1 VSRNEGKKI
10 VDLQLKGKIA
20 VVTGG
25 SKGIGLAIVR
35 ALVAEGAE
43 VTVAARTEFPE
54 LAEFGGAVTWAGVD
68 LATRHGAQQLAGR
81 VGEAGILVNNLG
93 GAIEPSLR
101 AGDFLGID
109 DDAWQQTFELNL
121 FSAVRVTRALLP
133 RLLRQR
139 GVVINISSVSG
150 RELCGPA
157 DYGAAKAA
165 LTYLGKVLAEQ
176 YGARGLRALTVTPG
190 IVGTQRVTD
199 PGGLFGPAARAA
211 GEEFAEFLAKL
222 PERMGITVGRLA
234 EPEEI
239 AALVTFLASPLAG
252 SLTGAEYLADGGII
266 KAV

>member
-1 VSRNEGKKI
+1 M
-10 VDLQLKGKIA
+10 DLSLKGKIA

-35 ALVAEGAE
+35 ALVAEGVE

-54 LAEFGGAVTWAGVD
+54 LAELGDAVTWAGVD
-68 LATRHGAQQLAGR
+68 LTTRRGAEQLAGR
-81 VGEAGILVNNLG
+81 VGEVDILVNNLG

-101 AGDFLGID
+101 AAGFPGID

-121 FSAVRVTRALLP
+121 FSAVRVTRGLLS
-133 RLLRQR
+133 RLLRRR

-165 LTYLGKVLAEQ
+165 LTYLGKALAEQ
-176 YGARGLRALTVTPG
+176 YGGQGLRALTVTPG
-190 IVGTQRVTD
+190 IVATPRVTD
-199 PGGLFGPAARAA
+199 PGGLFGPGARAA
-211 GEEFAEFLAKL
+211 GEDFAEFMAKL

-252 SLTGAEYLADGGII
+252 TLTGAEYLADGGIL
-266 KAV
+266 KTV